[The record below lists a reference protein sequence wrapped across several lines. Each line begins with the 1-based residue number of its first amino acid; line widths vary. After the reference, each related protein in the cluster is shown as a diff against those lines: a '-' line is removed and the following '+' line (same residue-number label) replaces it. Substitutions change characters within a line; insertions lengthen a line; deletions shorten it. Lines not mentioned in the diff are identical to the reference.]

1 MQVDPFTAE
10 EMLNTSAGNR
20 KLRTWWVN
28 LIAAAM
34 RRGEWR
40 VTSNGIGFNRRGQ
53 LIDAHHRLAA
63 VVQSGVTVPALVVMG
78 LREDAYQVIDTGV
91 MRTVSDRLNVDPR
104 VGEVLRMGCAIVHGT
119 QKPTVDQMTPI
130 IEAGLRDVAELLI
143 ETCGTRQK
151 FVTSAAMK
159 LAACVTIIDGG
170 DADYVLGQYRALA
183 RLDWDAMSQAAKALH
198 KQFLSGTA
206 KGGKRKEVLARA
218 LRVFDVNR
226 QDVGRIQIGEK
237 SAEASEAFVKS
248 VLLESVRVAERK
260 RVKCNGV
267 ASGRVDAIRST
278 DTDIDKRVGMA
289 VDEWA
294 RTHL

>member
-1 MQVDPFTAE
+1 
-10 EMLNTSAGNR
+10 
-20 KLRTWWVN
+20 
-28 LIAAAM
+28 
-34 RRGEWR
+34 
-40 VTSNGIGFNRRGQ
+40 
-53 LIDAHHRLAA
+53 
-63 VVQSGVTVPALVVMG
+63 
-78 LREDAYQVIDTGV
+78 
-91 MRTVSDRLNVDPR
+91 
-104 VGEVLRMGCAIVHGT
+104 
-119 QKPTVDQMTPI
+119 
-130 IEAGLRDVAELLI
+130 
-143 ETCGTRQK
+143 
-151 FVTSAAMK
+151 
-159 LAACVTIIDGG
+159 
-170 DADYVLGQYRALA
+170 
-183 RLDWDAMSQAAKALH
+183 MSQASHALH